1 MVKQK
6 KLPDPEQVAEEMAK
20 GFTGGAADEPS
31 RKQAVRRWL
40 SAALW
45 AALLIPIL
53 FWLRFG
59 TVGDLGVGLTV
70 FLVVYC
76 LLVAFGLFFLR
87 RKEYHSPVALRGDWV
102 DRIGMFWLLA
112 CGLGPFIGWLL
123 TAAIPLTAGSWR
135 WVYAGRAVFCIG
147 LPVLTALA
155 LLRYA
160 RGKAAVVVLTLLL
173 GVTALPVWSGWTTA
187 RDLIAGP
194 ITRTR
199 ESSSAAGVG
208 METYL
213 PFTGRVLEQDAAV
226 RR

>member
-20 GFTGGAADEPS
+20 GFTGGEVDDSSPKKAI
-31 RKQAVRRWL
+31 RKWL
-40 SAALW
+40 TAALW

-59 TVGDLGVGLTV
+59 SVGDLGIGLTV

-102 DRIGMFWLLA
+102 DKIGMFWLMA

-135 WVYAGRAVFCIG
+135 WVYAGRVLFCIV
-147 LPVLTALA
+147 LPVLTGTA

-160 RGKAAVVVLTLLL
+160 RGRAAVVVLALLL
-173 GVTALPVWSGWTTA
+173 GVTALPVWSGWATA

-194 ITRTR
+194 LIRTR
-199 ESSSAAGVG
+199 ESSTRGGAAG
-208 METYL
+208 ETYL
-213 PFTGRVLEQDAAV
+213 PYTGRVLEGHPGV
-226 RR
+226 LP